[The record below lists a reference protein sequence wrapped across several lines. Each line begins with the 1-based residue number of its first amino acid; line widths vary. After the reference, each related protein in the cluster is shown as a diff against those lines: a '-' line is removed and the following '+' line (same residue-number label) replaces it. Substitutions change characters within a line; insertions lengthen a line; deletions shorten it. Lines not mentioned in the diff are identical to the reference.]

1 MTITYTWNFGPLET
15 KPVDGS
21 LVDVVK
27 TVHYQ
32 LHGVDDE
39 TSVRGRSI
47 GSVTLSAANGEDFT
61 AFADLTKDK
70 VKGWVLAALAGE
82 ASTGE
87 DGESV
92 TETSEQVEARL
103 KESVANRIERINNPP
118 VINKTAPWTVVP
130 DPETPSE

>member
-1 MTITYTWNFGPLET
+1 MAITYTWNFGPLET

-39 TSVRGRSI
+39 TGASSRSI
-47 GSVTLSAANGEDFT
+47 GVVNLSDANGEDFT
-61 AFADLTKDK
+61 VFADLTEDK
-70 VKGWVLAALAGE
+70 VKGWVLAALARENSVG
-82 ASTGE
+82 

-92 TETSEQVEARL
+92 AETPEQVEARL
-103 KESVANRIERINNPP
+103 KESVANRIERLNNPP
-118 VINKTAPWTVVP
+118 VVNKTAPWVVVQ
-130 DPETPSE
+130 SNINS